1 MSIVSVVDIAGSA
14 LTIVLSFYAAAIMR
28 RAYLRH
34 RDYGLYTYLYA
45 QTIALAIFAASRS
58 VGHIANHILITLG
71 MKDVWAALSPI
82 SGSIN
87 SFTFVIFGL
96 AAILYS
102 NVKDAS
108 ERMDYLRRS
117 KADLHSALTQREVL
131 IKEVHHRVKNNL
143 AIITSLLTMQARQ
156 IMNEESRR
164 AFEDSRNRVMAMALV
179 HEKLYQ
185 SEDLREIN
193 VRDYLK
199 TLLSRLLESH
209 GGCRGG
215 GSCLEVDA
223 DVSPMGLDTLI
234 PCGLVV
240 NELVTN
246 ALKHAFTDG
255 PGPGGRISV
264 TMKSAS
270 GRVTLTVEDNG
281 VGLPKDVD
289 PATAGT
295 LGLQIVESIA
305 GQLEADLA
313 IDRTG
318 GTRFTLTF
326 TDPGARS
333 YLAGN
338 KEEAMV

>member
-1 MSIVSVVDIAGSA
+1 
-14 LTIVLSFYAAAIMR
+14 
-28 RAYLRH
+28 
-34 RDYGLYTYLYA
+34 
-45 QTIALAIFAASRS
+45 
-58 VGHIANHILITLG
+58 
-71 MKDVWAALSPI
+71 
-82 SGSIN
+82 
-87 SFTFVIFGL
+87 
-96 AAILYS
+96 
-102 NVKDAS
+102 
-108 ERMDYLRRS
+108 
-117 KADLHSALTQREVL
+117 
-131 IKEVHHRVKNNL
+131 
-143 AIITSLLTMQARQ
+143 
-156 IMNEESRR
+156 
-164 AFEDSRNRVMAMALV
+164 MAMALV